1 MDLVGSALNF
11 FATFLVPHRMGA
23 CCSREPYGNGVDV
36 EDAVADRE
44 QEDGEEGDAIIGDYG
59 ARVRLYGASK
69 YTSMYTQQGRKVT
82 NQDAMTVWEEF
93 TGDKDMLF
101 CGVFDGHGP
110 YGHKVA
116 RHVRDTL
123 PSRLSSAIKASQN
136 NSFKRRDNEGK
147 GDNIDEVNKNQGD
160 EDSGDYDDSSSLLLS
175 SWETSFIKSFKEMDE
190 ELSLDASIDSFCSG
204 TTAVSVIKEGNNL
217 IIANLGDSRAIL
229 CSRGPKNQLVPV
241 QLTVDLKPNITSEA
255 ERIKN
260 SNGRV
265 LALDQ
270 EPEVFRVWMPDED
283 CPGLAMA
290 RAFGDFCLKDY
301 GLISTPEVSYRRLT
315 DKDEFVVLATD
326 GVWDVLTNYE
336 VVKIVAYAR
345 KRSMAAKL
353 VVKYAVRAWKIKYPG
368 CKVDDCA
375 VICLFLKNRTLLA
388 RSFSELTQVSVN
400 HSELEACSDVSLA
413 KLENYSEVSRAS
425 LNHSEIAAVPRKF
438 RSKKRGEIS
447 ENAKT
452 YLNSDEN
459 DFPPARLDKVNS
471 SGKFPRLRN
480 VLSRRKSTKNHEAV
494 EAW

>member
-1 MDLVGSALNF
+1 
-11 FATFLVPHRMGA
+11 MGA
-23 CCSREPYGNGVDV
+23 CCSRESYGNGVDV

-44 QEDGEEGDAIIGDYG
+44 QEDDEEDDAIIGDYG

-93 TGDKDMLF
+93 AGDKDMLF

-123 PSRLSSAIKASQN
+123 PSRLSSAIRASQN
-136 NSFKRRDNEGK
+136 NSFKRRDNKGK
-147 GDNIDEVNKNQGD
+147 GKNSDDVNENQGD

-229 CSRGPKNQLVPV
+229 CSRGPRNQLVPV

-270 EPEVFRVWMPDED
+270 EPEVFR
-283 CPGLAMA
+283 
-290 RAFGDFCLKDY
+290 
-301 GLISTPEVSYRRLT
+301 
-315 DKDEFVVLATD
+315 
-326 GVWDVLTNYE
+326 
-336 VVKIVAYAR
+336 
-345 KRSMAAKL
+345 
-353 VVKYAVRAWKIKYPG
+353 
-368 CKVDDCA
+368 
-375 VICLFLKNRTLLA
+375 NRTLLT

-447 ENAKT
+447 QTAKT

-459 DFPPARLDKVNS
+459 DCPPARLDKVNS
-471 SGKFPRLRN
+471 SGPALIRQIRPSYPGNESVGSTLVSAIRTRQVDSLHREFLFPGPHFCGEGPGDFPGSSIDPLTPAHDGMT
-480 VLSRRKSTKNHEAV
+480 LMS
-494 EAW
+494 